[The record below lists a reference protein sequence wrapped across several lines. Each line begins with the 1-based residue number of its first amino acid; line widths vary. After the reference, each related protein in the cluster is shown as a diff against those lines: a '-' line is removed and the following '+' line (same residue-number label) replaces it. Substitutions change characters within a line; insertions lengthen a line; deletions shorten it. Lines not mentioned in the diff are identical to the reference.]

1 MALPASGPISSSMIA
16 QEFSSSQA
24 PSGPNI
30 SLKGLASELGTPVT
44 SDIFMGASFYGQ
56 SAFSGTAFSY
66 NSEGES
72 TGAAACALEEVEDT
86 AYHDNGSGGGGT
98 APAVNDRV
106 YTDSGGSTLLATGV
120 YKIQDNSYMVIVED
134 GNGLPGLVQSVS
146 SCGRSDRRLK
156 RNIVFRTYSKS
167 GIPIYEFEYINKLDG
182 EGRYIGTMAQDLIKL
197 GKSEAVI
204 TDKEGF
210 YLVDYN
216 KVDVNFFKI

>member
-1 MALPASGPISSSMIA
+1 MALPSSGPISSSLIA

-66 NSEGES
+66 NLEAEDNP
-72 TGAAACALEEVEDT
+72 TGACFLEEIGDT
-86 AYHDNGSGGGGT
+86 AYHNGSGT
-98 APAVNDRV
+98 YPAVGDNV
-106 YTDSGGSTLLATGV
+106 YSDSAGTTPLLNGSTYKYDNGGPSGGYLNIGASGV
-120 YKIQDNSYMVIVED
+120 
-134 GNGLPGLVQSVS
+134 VS
-146 SCGRSDRRLK
+146 SLGICRSDRRLK
-156 RNIVFRTYSKS
+156 RNIVFRSYSKS

-182 EGRYIGTMAQDLIKL
+182 EGRYVGTMAQDLIKL

-204 TDKEGF
+204 TDKKGF
-210 YLVDYN
+210 YLVNYSKID
-216 KVDVNFFKI
+216 VDFIKI